1 MEYEFTLKFRIP
13 TIDSK
18 VEEIVECL
26 GGSCNDAVVGI
37 GEPGR
42 LALNFTRASNS
53 AELAILGAVT
63 DVKNVVR
70 EATLI
75 EITPDFVSLADIAEH
90 IGVSRQKM
98 RKILLAH
105 PNSFPA
111 PVHEGITAIW
121 HLVSVLSWLKGRDGY
136 RIRRSLFDVAQTA
149 MHINT
154 TRDRKQIER
163 RRQRA
168 VIESVE

>member
-1 MEYEFTLKFRIP
+1 MVYEFTLKFRIP
-13 TIDSK
+13 TIDYK

-26 GGSCNDAVVGI
+26 GDFCNDAVVGI

-42 LALNFTRASNS
+42 LALNFTRTSNS
-53 AELAILGAVT
+53 AKPAILGALT
-63 DVKNVVR
+63 DVENAVR
-70 EATLI
+70 KATLI

-98 RKILLAH
+98 RKLLLAH

-149 MHINT
+149 MQINI
-154 TRDRKQIER
+154 TRGRKQFER
-163 RRQRA
+163 RQHRA